1 MNSTLRR
8 IIAATWNWWTAAG
21 LVVLLL
27 LAAGS
32 RFSTPQDLRI
42 EPVGV
47 ANVLAGH
54 VADGSSAA
62 EQAPVDAAAPVLK
75 LNAPKTARQSESPAT
90 TKRAS
95 SRRRQIARTA
105 SLSLIAT
112 DVDRTLA
119 ALTALVHQVDGDVVK
134 LDNERPEDSSDQ
146 HTADATIVVPADR
159 FESTLARI
167 AKLGGVRSQKV
178 GAEDL
183 GDQIVDDQARLRNL
197 RRTESDILTIM
208 DRSGKIGEVL
218 AVEEQLGS
226 VREQIEK
233 LDAESQALSA
243 RVATST
249 IEIHLEDEARVTAAE
264 PNAGSQLAN
273 AWGSAWHDSRGAA
286 LALAGR
292 IFFLIAFAPYW
303 LPVLG
308 LAALI
313 VIQARRRLHA

>member
-1 MNSTLRR
+1 MNSTVRR
-8 IIAATWNWWTAAG
+8 ILAATWNWWTAAG
-21 LVVLLL
+21 LVVLLA
-27 LAAGS
+27 LAVGPRLSAPN
-32 RFSTPQDLRI
+32 FAQ
-42 EPVGV
+42 GV
-47 ANVLAGH
+47 AQKVSVQSANGAPLAGH
-54 VADGSSAA
+54 AG
-62 EQAPVDAAAPVLK
+62 DALAAPSLK
-75 LNAPKTARQSESPAT
+75 LNAPKTGQQTEIQT
-90 TKRAS
+90 TPKRS
-95 SRRRQIARTA
+95 NPRHRQIARTA
-105 SLSLIAT
+105 SLSLIAG
-112 DVDRTLA
+112 DVDRTIA

-134 LDNERPEDSSDQ
+134 LDNERPADSSDQ
-146 HTADATIVVPADR
+146 HTADATIIVPADR

-178 GAEDL
+178 SAEDV

-197 RRTESDILTIM
+197 RRTESDMLAIM

-218 AVEEQLGS
+218 AVEEQLAT

-264 PNAGSQLAN
+264 PNAGSQLSN
-273 AWGSAWHDSRGAA
+273 AWHSAWHDSRDAA

-292 IFFLIAFAPYW
+292 IFVLIAFAPYW
-303 LPVLG
+303 LPLIG
-308 LAALI
+308 IIALI